1 MYMTARRGRD
11 ANARK
16 IRNDPWSRFSHATK
30 GHLCS
35 ILVSNIIFGY
45 PPFHGLSFAFFHTL
59 LETFTFSFI
68 SLTRIPFV
76 FFQAESFQK
85 TSGKWLCFLRRSF
98 KGLSFGLITF
108 KCSTSCVF
116 LGFLHSDL
124 SSEFYLDLRF
134 SVSDRRLNQ
143 SRSSYFAIGLYL
155 LDVTIVYHTFLQI
168 AISKIYEYYKKVLF
182 KMRNF
187 GDFGVFLLLFTAKCD
202 IIKR

>member
-45 PPFHGLSFAFFHTL
+45 PPFHGLSFVFFHTL

-76 FFQAESFQK
+76 FVRSESFQK
-85 TSGKWLCFLRRSF
+85 TNCKELWNLSIGKRWLHFGILRS
-98 KGLSFGLITF
+98 
-108 KCSTSCVF
+108 
-116 LGFLHSDL
+116 
-124 SSEFYLDLRF
+124 
-134 SVSDRRLNQ
+134 Q
-143 SRSSYFAIGLYL
+143 SRLSYLPIGMYL
-155 LDVTIVYHTFLQI
+155 LDVTIVYHIFRGI
-168 AISKIYEYYKKVLF
+168 AISKIYEFHKNFLF
-182 KMRNF
+182 KTEKF
-187 GDFGVFLLLFTAKCD
+187 GWIPISLLQSAKKYD